1 MNIQGSSHNQAQTS
15 KLQNQLFEMVRNA
28 GEPLKQS
35 SIKNVNETV
44 KEISEI
50 KSKDELQQKLVELS
64 QDLNREMKRINT
76 DINFSYNDD
85 LEGLIVTVKDGGSGK
100 VLREIPSEEAI
111 ELMKKMRDVIG
122 NIFDKKA

>member
-1 MNIQGSSHNQAQTS
+1 MNIQATSNSQAQN
-15 KLQNQLFEMVRNA
+15 KLQNQLVEMVKNA
-28 GEPLKQS
+28 GEPLKQA
-35 SIKNVNETV
+35 SIKN
-44 KEISEI
+44 ISDAVRENAEL
-50 KSKDELQQKLVELS
+50 KNKDELKQKLVELS

-85 LEGLIVTVKDGGSGK
+85 LHGLIVTVKDGGSGK
-100 VLREIPSEEAI
+100 VIREIPSEEAI